1 MSDQPEQNGAES
13 SPPVVVPSIIE
24 EVAADPVPAR
34 RAVSEDAFWG
44 DDGERAGDPF
54 DLEAAAA
61 RRTAGEGASSPAAA
75 RSVGD
80 QITPSAPPDVIGN
93 SGPNV
98 PSAANRRRCTSL
110 VPETSEV

>member
-24 EVAADPVPAR
+24 EVAADPVPVR

-54 DLEAAAA
+54 DLEEAAA
-61 RRTAGEGASSPAAA
+61 RRTAEDGASSPAAA

-80 QITPSAPPDVIGN
+80 QITLPRTVARTRALIWPRWTRPKARPP
-93 SGPNV
+93 
-98 PSAANRRRCTSL
+98 
-110 VPETSEV
+110 